1 MLVTKLRVD
10 GQVYYLPES
19 TDIAGLK
26 ERIVASVQGGAA
38 FVDFDTHGHGQVSVL
53 MTPQI
58 PVRFEVVERTP
69 EEVEEW
75 SETAP
80 STDLDPDFLSFGF

>member
-19 TDIAGLK
+19 TDVLALK
-26 ERIVASVQGGAA
+26 EQIVSAVQGGAA
-38 FVDFDTHGHGQVSVL
+38 FVEFDTYGHGAVAVL

-58 PVRFEVVERTP
+58 PVRFETVERTQD
-69 EEVEEW
+69 EV
-75 SETAP
+75 TAWVEDPP
-80 STDLDPDFLSFGF
+80 SFDFDATAYYD

>member
-10 GQVYYLPES
+10 GQIYYLPDT
-19 TDIAGLK
+19 TDIHELK
-26 ERIVASVQGGAA
+26 ERIVTSVREGAA

-58 PVRFEVVERTP
+58 PVRFEVVERSQ
-69 EEVEEW
+69 EEVDDW
-75 SETAP
+75 TDAPP
-80 STDLDPDFLSFGF
+80 STDLDPDFLSYGF